1 MYNQGRNVLGFV
13 RLGWVLE
20 LGIGVRVDFYGLYGL
35 GRGYIPGPY
44 RGVPGGKDGILDGV
58 EGFGFI

>member
-1 MYNQGRNVLGFV
+1 MLGFV